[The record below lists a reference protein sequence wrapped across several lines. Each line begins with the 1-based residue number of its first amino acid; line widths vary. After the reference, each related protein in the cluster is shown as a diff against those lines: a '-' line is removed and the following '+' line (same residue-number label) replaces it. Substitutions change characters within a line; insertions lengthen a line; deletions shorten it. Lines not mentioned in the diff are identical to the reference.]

1 MSENRT
7 KDAYSPGK
15 SLRILIVEDHT
26 DTLHAL
32 SSLLQHFGHEISV
45 ADNAENARRIIQSK
59 NFDVVLADIA
69 LPDGTGYD
77 VIAEAKRSQ
86 PIKAV
91 ALSGFGAPADI
102 KRGREAGFDF
112 HLTKPVDFHELR
124 AVLGEIAT

>member
-7 KDAYSPGK
+7 KEAYNPGK
-15 SLRILIVEDHT
+15 RLRILIVEDHS

-32 SSLLQHFGHEISV
+32 SNLLAHFGHEISV
-45 ADNAENARRIIQSK
+45 ADNAKNARKIIHSK
-59 NFDVVLADIA
+59 DFDVVLADIA

-77 VIAEAKRSQ
+77 LIAEAKRRQ

-124 AVLGEIAT
+124 AVLGEIAA